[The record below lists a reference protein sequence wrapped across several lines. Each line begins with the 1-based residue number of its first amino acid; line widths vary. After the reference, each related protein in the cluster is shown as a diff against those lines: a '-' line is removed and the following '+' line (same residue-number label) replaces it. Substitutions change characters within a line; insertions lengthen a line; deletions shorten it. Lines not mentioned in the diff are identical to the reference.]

1 MLNLDELHDFI
12 VTAKAATYIGDGSP
26 SPPSR
31 PKSHDLDYRSG
42 DFSYLDSY
50 FGGSDFIGEEVI
62 YHQGEPVWGMNYF
75 GKVLKPDRI
84 TPETVGRMIKDSL
97 SLMYHEGRFL
107 GGWSHAQADLT
118 YQDASQGDL
127 THFSGHE
134 WIEKDGEV
142 VYELVYHGGL
152 IR

>member
-1 MLNLDELHDFI
+1 MIDLDKLHHFI
-12 VTAKAATYIGDGSP
+12 LTAKAASYVGDGEPAP
-26 SPPSR
+26 SCR
-31 PKSHDLDYRSG
+31 HASHDLAYQDGDYR
-42 DFSYLDSY
+42 YHDSY
-50 FGGSDFIGEEVI
+50 FGGADFIGEEVV
-62 YHQGEPVWGMNYF
+62 YHQGNPVWGMNYY
-75 GKVLKPDRI
+75 GKVLKLDRI

-134 WIEKDGEV
+134 WIEKDDEV
-142 VYELVYHGGL
+142 VYDLVYHGGL